1 MTIVRLPMLLAVLGI
16 AALLASAC
24 GEGGSA
30 EPAKTLE
37 VALPNGAALPPTVIP
52 SPTPCPPEGCPTLS
66 EVKKLTASDAQAG
79 DHFGSSVVVSGDTA
93 IVGSGFRD
101 VAYVFERDQG
111 GPGNWGE
118 VKKLTARAD
127 DAFGVSVAVS
137 GDTAVVGAPVT
148 DGGRS
153 DTDSAYVF
161 QRNEGGPGNWG
172 QVTKLTGSDAQAGDF
187 FGSSVAIS
195 GDTVIVA
202 APAISLVRIG
212 TGAVYVF
219 VRDEGGPGNWGE
231 VKKLTA
237 SDAEDEDWF
246 GGSVAISGDTALV
259 GAQREDAD
267 TGAAYLFQRNEGG
280 ADNWG
285 QVTKLTGSD
294 AQAGDSFGNSLSIGG
309 DTVAV
314 GASFAVY
321 LFQRDEGGP
330 GNWAE
335 VTKLI
340 ATDAQADHE
349 FGTSVAISRDTVLVG
364 ASQKF
369 YVAGAAYVFQRNEGG
384 ANNWGQVSRL
394 TASDAQAGDG
404 PVRVAISGGTVVIG
418 AHGEG
423 GPGIF
428 TGAAYVFE
436 HE

>member
-79 DHFGSSVVVSGDTA
+79 DHFGSSVVVS
-93 IVGSGFRD
+93 
-101 VAYVFERDQG
+101 
-111 GPGNWGE
+111 
-118 VKKLTARAD
+118 
-127 DAFGVSVAVS
+127 
-137 GDTAVVGAPVT
+137 
-148 DGGRS
+148 
-153 DTDSAYVF
+153 
-161 QRNEGGPGNWG
+161 
-172 QVTKLTGSDAQAGDF
+172 
-187 FGSSVAIS
+187 
-195 GDTVIVA
+195 
-202 APAISLVRIG
+202 
-212 TGAVYVF
+212 
-219 VRDEGGPGNWGE
+219 
-231 VKKLTA
+231 
-237 SDAEDEDWF
+237 
-246 GGSVAISGDTALV
+246 
-259 GAQREDAD
+259 
-267 TGAAYLFQRNEGG
+267 
-280 ADNWG
+280 
-285 QVTKLTGSD
+285 
-294 AQAGDSFGNSLSIGG
+294 G

-418 AHGEG
+418 AHGEDAG
-423 GPGIF
+423 GNF
-428 TGAAYVFE
+428 AGAAYIFE